1 MNGLF
6 FVRETTR
13 SQDFLPK
20 RPESHEKPH
29 RIVAERAR
37 SHGGPRSFSA
47 IAKSP
52 YDSPSS
58 RRNSRRASGEVGDG
72 GRAAEKEI
80 PLKPSRSRLRS
91 VTSSTL
97 IDLAVN
103 TLRLDSGAHSFAV
116 IEAKL
121 EKPRLKNTDL
131 RRNCSPYTVV
141 VGEVA
146 GTLNP
151 PNTTRG

>member
-1 MNGLF
+1 M
-6 FVRETTR
+6 RETTR
-13 SQDFLPK
+13 SQDFLQK
-20 RPESHEKPH
+20 RPQTHEKPFPM
-29 RIVAERAR
+29 VTERAR
-37 SHGGPRSFSA
+37 PHEEASAFSA
-47 IAKSP
+47 ITKSP
-52 YDSPSS
+52 HDSPSS
-58 RRNSRRASGEVGDG
+58 RRNSRRASGETGDG

-103 TLRLDSGAHSFAV
+103 TLRLDPGAHSFAA

-131 RRNCSPYTVV
+131 RRNCSLYTVV